1 MARSRSRAHLRAR
14 FRTVFALTVAAALAL
29 PFPLQATAAEGR
41 PGPVQPPAFARHPAA
56 NPCQDPVRP
65 ASQMTVL
72 PCDTPARIIEKAAHI
87 VPTAAQRAWQEREVT
102 AFTHF
107 GMNTFTGREWGSGTE
122 DPTWFAPPRLDV
134 DQWMRAYK
142 AAGAE
147 QVMLT
152 VKHHDGFVLYPS
164 RYTPHTVRASP
175 GRPDVVGAYVRAA
188 RKAGLAVGLYLSPSD
203 GAELPHAR
211 HARWVE
217 EVRRKQAEGKPLSLP
232 ERVALE
238 DRGRAPAGLGR
249 FGNGSPVTERTLPTL
264 VPGDDRA
271 AAVRDGRLPSFTVR
285 ADDYDAYY
293 LNQVYELLTQYGP
306 VEELWLDG
314 ANPWADAGITQKY
327 DVRQWFETIRRL
339 SPRTVVFQGPQ
350 GVRWVGNER
359 GVARETE
366 WSVTPSAVDP
376 WSVLSGGLPND
387 STDADIG
394 SRAKLLAPATKY
406 LQWYPAEADVSIR
419 TGWFHHPWERPKT
432 PAQLLDLYEKSV
444 GRNASLL
451 LNVPPGRGGRI
462 DTADVDALTGFG
474 RAVRE
479 TYGKDLLAGGRDLL
493 KGGRER
499 LAGGRSVPTYP
510 GGITFDRIGLGEDPR
525 YGQRVERFAVEA
537 RTGGTWRRIAG
548 GTTVGHR
555 RVLALPA
562 PVTADAVRVRVLAAR
577 AAPHLTPV
585 TAHRSRT

>member
-1 MARSRSRAHLRAR
+1 MARRGRRCRL
-14 FRTVFALTVAAALAL
+14 RTVFAFTVAAALT
-29 PFPLQATAAEGR
+29 PLTPLAPPQATAGGR
-41 PGPVQPPAFARHPAA
+41 EHAPAHRTAA
-56 NPCQDPVRP
+56 SPCQGPVRP
-65 ASQMTVL
+65 ASQMAVQ

-87 VPTAAQRAWQEREVT
+87 VPTAAQLAWQQREVT

-122 DPTWFAPPRLDV
+122 DPKWFAPPRIDV

-152 VKHHDGFVLYPS
+152 AKHHDGFVLHPS

-175 GRPDVVGAYVRAA
+175 GQPDVVGAYVRAA
-188 RKAGLAVGLYLSPSD
+188 RKAGLKVGLYLSPSD
-203 GAELPHAR
+203 GAELPHAW

-217 EVRRKQAEGKPLSLP
+217 EVRRKQAEGRPLSLP

-249 FGNGSPVTERTLPTL
+249 FGNGSAVTERTLPTL

-271 AAVRDGRLPSFTVR
+271 DAVRDGRLPSFTVR

-314 ANPWADAGITQKY
+314 ANPWAGAGITQKY

-350 GVRWVGNER
+350 GVRWVGNEK

-406 LQWYPAEADVSIR
+406 LQWYPAEADVSLR

-432 PAQLLDLYEKSV
+432 PEQLVDLYEKSV

-462 DTADVDALTGFG
+462 AAADVSSLAAFG
-474 RAVRE
+474 RAVRD
-479 TYGKDLLAGGRDLL
+479 TYGRNVLEG
-493 KGGRER
+493 
-499 LAGGRSVPTYP
+499 VPGARP
-510 GGITFDRIGLGEDPR
+510 GGVPFDRVGLGEDLR
-525 YGQRVERFAVEA
+525 FGQRVERFAVEA
-537 RTGGTWRRIAG
+537 RTGGAWRRIAE

-555 RVLALPA
+555 RILALPA

-577 AAPHLTPV
+577 AAPRLKPV
-585 TAHRSRT
+585 TAHLSRR

>member
-1 MARSRSRAHLRAR
+1 MARSRSRARL
-14 FRTVFALTVAAALAL
+14 RTVLALTAAALTPLA
-29 PFPLQATAAEGR
+29 PLQATAAG
-41 PGPVQPPAFARHPAA
+41 PPASAPAHRPAA
-56 NPCQDPVRP
+56 SPCHTPVRP
-65 ASQMTVL
+65 ASQMTVE

-87 VPTAAQRAWQEREVT
+87 VPTAAQRAWQQREVT

-122 DPTWFAPPRLDV
+122 DPKRFAPPRIDV
-134 DQWMRAYK
+134 AQWMRAYK

-152 VKHHDGFVLYPS
+152 VKHHDGFVLYPT
-164 RYTPHTVRASP
+164 RYTPHSVLAAP
-175 GRPDVVGAYVRAA
+175 GKPDVVGAYVRAA
-188 RKAGLAVGLYLSPSD
+188 RAAGLKVGLYLSPSD
-203 GAELPHAR
+203 GAELPHAW

-217 EVRRKQAEGKPLSLP
+217 EIRRKQAEGEPLSLP

-249 FGNGSPVTERTLPTL
+249 FGNGSPVTERTIPTL

-271 AAVRDGRLPSFTVR
+271 AAVRSGRLPSFTVR

-314 ANPWADAGITQKY
+314 ANPWADAGITQPY

-350 GVRWVGNER
+350 GVRWVGNEK

-394 SRAKLLAPATKY
+394 SRAKLLAPGTKY

-419 TGWFHHPWERPKT
+419 PGWFHHPWERPKT
-432 PAQLLDLYEKSV
+432 PGQLLDLYEKSV
-444 GRNASLL
+444 GRNATLL
-451 LNVPPGRGGRI
+451 LNVPPGPDGRI
-462 DTADVDALTGFG
+462 AAADAASLTAFG

-479 TYGKDLLAGGRDLL
+479 TYGRDLL
-493 KGGRER
+493 KGGRA
-499 LAGGRSVPTYP
+499 AGAV
-510 GGITFDRIGLGEDPR
+510 TFDRVAVGEDLR
-525 YGQRVERFAVEA
+525 HGQQVERFAVEA
-537 RTGGTWRRIAG
+537 RTGGTWRRIAE
-548 GTTVGHR
+548 GTTIGHR
-555 RVLALPA
+555 RILALPA

-577 AAPHLTPV
+577 ATPRLGPV
-585 TAHRSRT
+585 TVHPAGR

>member
-1 MARSRSRAHLRAR
+1 MARSRSRARL
-14 FRTVFALTVAAALAL
+14 RTVLALTAALTPLA
-29 PFPLQATAAEGR
+29 PLQATAAG
-41 PGPVQPPAFARHPAA
+41 PPASAPAHRPAA
-56 NPCQDPVRP
+56 SPCHAPVRP
-65 ASQMTVL
+65 ASQMTVE

-87 VPTAAQRAWQEREVT
+87 VPTAAQRAWQQREVT

-122 DPTWFAPPRLDV
+122 DPKRFAPPRIDV
-134 DQWMRAYK
+134 AQWMRAYK

-164 RYTPHTVRASP
+164 RYTPHSVLAA
-175 GRPDVVGAYVRAA
+175 PDKPDIVGAYVRAA
-188 RKAGLAVGLYLSPSD
+188 RAAGLKVGLYLSPSD
-203 GAELPHAR
+203 GAELPHAW

-217 EVRRKQAEGKPLSLP
+217 EIRRKQAEGEPLSLP

-238 DRGRAPAGLGR
+238 DRGRTPAGLGR
-249 FGNGSPVTERTLPTL
+249 FGNGSPVTERTIPTL
-264 VPGDDRA
+264 VPGDDRT
-271 AAVRDGRLPSFTVR
+271 AAVRSGRLPSFTVR

-314 ANPWADAGITQKY
+314 ANPWADAGITQPY

-350 GVRWVGNER
+350 GVRWVGNEK

-394 SRAKLLAPATKY
+394 SRAKLLSPGTKY

-419 TGWFHHPWERPKT
+419 PGWFHHPWERPKT
-432 PAQLLDLYEKSV
+432 PGQLLDLYEKSV

-451 LNVPPGRGGRI
+451 LNVPPGPDGRI
-462 DTADVDALTGFG
+462 AAADAASLTAFG

-479 TYGKDLLAGGRDLL
+479 TYGRDLL
-493 KGGRER
+493 KGGRA
-499 LAGGRSVPTYP
+499 AGAV
-510 GGITFDRIGLGEDPR
+510 TFDRVAVGEDLR
-525 YGQRVERFAVEA
+525 HGQRVERFAVEA
-537 RTGGTWRRIAG
+537 RTGGTWRRIAE
-548 GTTVGHR
+548 GTTIGHR
-555 RVLALPA
+555 RILALPA

-577 AAPHLTPV
+577 ATPRLGPV
-585 TAHRSRT
+585 TVHPAGR

>member
-1 MARSRSRAHLRAR
+1 MSDPRTPLRAGAHR
-14 FRTVFALTVAAALAL
+14 
-29 PFPLQATAAEGR
+29 
-41 PGPVQPPAFARHPAA
+41 PAA
-56 NPCQDPVRP
+56 HRPAASPCTGPVRP
-65 ASQMTVL
+65 ASQMTVE
-72 PCDTPARIIEKAAHI
+72 PCDTPARIIEKAART

-122 DPTWFAPPRLDV
+122 DAKWFAPPRIDV

-175 GRPDVVGAYVRAA
+175 GQPDVVGAYVRAA
-188 RKAGLAVGLYLSPSD
+188 RRAGLDVGLYLSPSD
-203 GAELPHAR
+203 GAELPHAW

-217 EVRRKQAEGKPLSLP
+217 EIGRKQAEGKQLSLP
-232 ERVALE
+232 ERVALD

-249 FGNGSPVTERTLPTL
+249 FGNGSAVTERTIPTL

-285 ADDYDAYY
+285 ADDYDTYY

-314 ANPWADAGITQKY
+314 ANPWADAGVTQKY
-327 DVRQWFETIRRL
+327 DVRQWFETVRRL

-387 STDADIG
+387 SADADIG

-419 TGWFHHPWERPKT
+419 PGWFHHPWERPKT
-432 PAQLLDLYEKSV
+432 PGRLLDLYEKSV

-451 LNVPPGRGGRI
+451 LNVPPGRDGRI
-462 DTADVDALTGFG
+462 GEADVAALTAFG
-474 RAVRE
+474 RSVRE
-479 TYGKDLLAGGRDLL
+479 TYGRDLLAGGRAP
-493 KGGRER
+493 GAR
-499 LAGGRSVPTYP
+499 P
-510 GGITFDRIGLGEDPR
+510 GGVTFDRVGLGEDLR

-555 RVLALPA
+555 RILALRA
-562 PVTADAVRVRVLAAR
+562 PVTADAVRVRVLGAR
-577 AAPHLTPV
+577 AAPHLMPV
-585 TAHRSRT
+585 TAHLSRR

>member
-1 MARSRSRAHLRAR
+1 MARSRSRAR

-29 PFPLQATAAEGR
+29 PFPLQATAADGR
-41 PGPVQPPAFARHPAA
+41 PDPVQPPDFARHPVRPPVFAPRPAA
-56 NPCQDPVRP
+56 NPCQGPVRP

-72 PCDTPARIIEKAAHI
+72 PCDTPARIIEKAAHV

-134 DQWMRAYK
+134 GQWMRAYK

-188 RKAGLAVGLYLSPSD
+188 RKAGLKVGLYLSPSD
-203 GAELPHAR
+203 GAELPHAW

-271 AAVRDGRLPSFTVR
+271 DAVRDGRLPSFTVR

-293 LNQVYELLTQYGP
+293 LNQVYELLTQSGP

-394 SRAKLLAPATKY
+394 SRAKLLAPTTKY

-432 PAQLLDLYEKSV
+432 PAQLLALYEKSV

-462 DTADVDALTGFG
+462 DTADVAALTGFG

-493 KGGRER
+493 EN
-499 LAGGRSVPTYP
+499 GRSAPTRP

-555 RVLALPA
+555 RVLALPT